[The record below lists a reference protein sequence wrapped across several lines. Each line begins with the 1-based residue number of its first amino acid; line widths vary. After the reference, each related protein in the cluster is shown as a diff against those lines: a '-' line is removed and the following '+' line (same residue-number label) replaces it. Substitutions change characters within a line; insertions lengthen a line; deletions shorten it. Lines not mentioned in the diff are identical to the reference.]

1 MDLFNLSPPLV
12 AALLHGLVTLVWVAL
27 ASSYCQCHGTAQPQG
42 TLLKLFRLLG
52 WLFAAHYFSK
62 LLVDLIPNPDANR
75 GLFDSIC
82 WVAEVSMIGILP
94 VLRHLIPLGTLG
106 SPAPSRLWLT
116 VNYGLGFLALSA
128 MRLRET
134 LPVDPWSVYFGGFA
148 ALVLWD
154 LVVLAKA
161 KRRPVIMANLGFRGY
176 LIFAVALFAGV
187 LILIFTERLDTTEQ
201 SLVWT
206 LSHAF
211 VGLAAAVPFALR
223 VLGEVLRGLLLNGLR
238 FTLVAGIYGGLR
250 ALGPISEHTGWAVD
264 MLGIVVVVYV
274 LGPGNERFT
283 DLVDSLV
290 LRHGRKWRQQ
300 LRTAAYDLSP
310 EKGLRATC
318 QDAVAAVARILHMRG
333 AAVLLDDD
341 PEPVIHGD
349 FPIGPVVEA
358 WPRGEALEHL
368 PRSTFDLLWLRDPKL
383 QQAMLD
389 AQVAWV
395 VPIVSARRRWGQ
407 LLVSAGALGN
417 AIDHGKLKVLED
429 FTREL
434 ALVLDAAHLT
444 GRVRTAEREL
454 ARSEKLAALGETA
467 ARIAHEIRNPVTAAR
482 SLSQQIAE
490 EPVSRLNEEHA
501 ALVVRELDRVE
512 CQVRSLLQF
521 AHQETYTFR
530 PLRLHDLVAST
541 VADLRA
547 TPLTHGVDLQLTAAP
562 ELETTSEIVADG
574 EGLRQVLVNLIHNAV
589 DAVRNSSEPRR
600 VTVGLG
606 RHESGVEIRISDS
619 GPGVSDE
626 MLPRIFDPFVSAKAQ
641 GTGLGLAIS
650 KRIVEAHG
658 GSIHANVD
666 PAGGMVFRI
675 RLPIDAASPDIHHP
689 QELQGALGS
698 PLKAVVTAFN

>member
-1 MDLFNLSPPLV
+1 MDLFNLSPPIV
-12 AALLHGLVTLVWVAL
+12 AALLQGLVTLVWVTL

-42 TLLKLFRLLG
+42 TLLKLFRFLA

-62 LLVDLIPNPDANR
+62 LLVDLIPSPDPNR
-75 GLFDSIC
+75 TLFDFFC
-82 WVAEVSMIGILP
+82 WIAEITMIGILP

-116 VNYGLGFLALSA
+116 INYGLGIVVLSG

-134 LPVDPWSVYFGGFA
+134 LPVDPWSVYFAGFA

-161 KRRPVIMANLGFRGY
+161 RRRPVIMADLGFRGY
-176 LIFAVALFAGV
+176 LIFAVALFSGV
-187 LILIFTERLDTTEQ
+187 LILISTERLGTTEQ

-211 VGLAAAVPFALR
+211 VGFAAAVPFALR

-238 FTLVAGIYGGLR
+238 FTLVGGIYSGLR
-250 ALGPISEHTGWAVD
+250 TLGPVAEHAGWAVD
-264 MLGIVVVVYV
+264 LLGIAVVVYV

-283 DLVDSLV
+283 EIVDALV
-290 LRHGRKWRQQ
+290 LRHGRQWRQQ

-318 QDAVAAVARILHMRG
+318 RDAAAAVAEILHMRG
-333 AAVLLDDD
+333 AAVLLDGD

-349 FPIGPVVEA
+349 FPVGPVVDA
-358 WPRGEALEHL
+358 WPRGKDLERL

-490 EPVSRLNEEHA
+490 EPVSQLNEEHA

-530 PLRLHDLVAST
+530 PLRVHDLVADT

-547 TPLTHGVDLQLTAAP
+547 TPLTKGVDLQLIPAP
-562 ELETTSEIVADG
+562 EMETGLEIVADG
-574 EGLRQVLVNLIHNAV
+574 EGLRQVLVNLVHNAV

-600 VTVGLG
+600 VTVELD
-606 RHESGVEIRISDS
+606 RHENGVDIRARDS
-619 GPGVSDE
+619 GPGVADE
-626 MLPRIFDPFVSAKAQ
+626 LLPRIFDPFVSAKAQ

-658 GSIHANVD
+658 GSIHAEAD
-666 PAGGMVFRI
+666 PAGGMVFHI
-675 RLPIDAASPDIHHP
+675 RLPIDARYPDAHRSR
-689 QELQGALGS
+689 ELPKISGS
-698 PLKAVVTAFN
+698 PLKAVV